1 MNNNQIRVLEKSQ
14 VESFD
19 TEYVSEEMW
28 SVLKNILNER
38 ISITGS
44 SFSFLDIGGG
54 NGKFTDRVL
63 SEFTESNGKL
73 LDNSPYLLSL
83 NTENHRKTTIEANV
97 EDVEVLLESQ
107 KFDVIFMNWVL
118 HHFVKGGYLSTLE
131 TQVRILGEA
140 KKCLSENG
148 RIIVIENLPEGL
160 FGETICSFIINRV
173 TSSKLIAPI
182 VKKMG
187 GNTAGVGVCFL
198 GQQQWLKQF
207 SLSGLKAENTVLF
220 QIGKLNFIKKTL
232 LTIKNYRHGIFILKK
247 I

>member
-1 MNNNQIRVLEKSQ
+1 MNSNQIRVLEKSQ

-38 ISITGS
+38 IRITGS

-63 SEFTESNGKL
+63 SEFTESHGKL

-97 EDVEVLLESQ
+97 EDVKVLLENQ

-140 KKCLSENG
+140 KKCLSKNG

-187 GNTAGVGVCFL
+187 GNTAGIGVCFL
-198 GQQQWLKQF
+198 GKYQWLKQF
-207 SLSGLKAENTVLF
+207 SLSGLQSENTVLF
-220 QIGKLNFIKKTL
+220 QTGKLNFIKKTL
-232 LTIKNYRHGIFILKK
+232 LTIKNYRHGIFVLKK